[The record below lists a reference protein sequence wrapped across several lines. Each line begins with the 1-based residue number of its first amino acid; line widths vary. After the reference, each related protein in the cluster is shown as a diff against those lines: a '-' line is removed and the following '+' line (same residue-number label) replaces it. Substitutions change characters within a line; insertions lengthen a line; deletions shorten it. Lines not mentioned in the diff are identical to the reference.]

1 MLPFLEGLE
10 GLTNGNSI
18 VFVKETICLPSFSLV
33 IRFLEFRVWTVSVDF
48 AWLDALF
55 SFSLASGRT
64 TDLSLK
70 SQISLLSY
78 RLSQCLK
85 VSFWNCKNTDKSE
98 TIFHYFQTK
107 ILKLSH
113 RSYAHLERAY
123 DVYEIRWYA
132 QKRSQSDRL
141 RQTIRFIGYFEHAPH
156 ILELYPFLITIEEA
170 IH

>member
-1 MLPFLEGLE
+1 MVIALFF
-10 GLTNGNSI
+10 
-18 VFVKETICLPSFSLV
+18 FVKETICLPSFSLV
-33 IRFLEFRVWTVSVDF
+33 IRFWTVSVDF

-85 VSFWNCKNTDKSE
+85 VSFPNLNTDESE
-98 TIFHYFQTK
+98 TIFHYLPTFLK
-107 ILKLSH
+107 LKLSH

-141 RQTIRFIGYFEHAPH
+141 RQTVRFIGYFEHAPH
-156 ILELYPFLITIEEA
+156 LYILELYPFRISI
-170 IH
+170 

>member
-85 VSFWNCKNTDKSE
+85 ISFWNCKNTDKRE
-98 TIFHYFQTK
+98 TIFHYFQTFK
-107 ILKLSH
+107 KLSH

-156 ILELYPFLITIEEA
+156 ILELYPFRITI
-170 IH
+170 